1 MENASKALLM
11 AGGVLLTILVVSL
24 LMYAISMYSDYQQNQ
39 IRLAEIEDTAKF
51 NQQFTNYERD
61 DVLGYEVLSLANKVM
76 DYNNRESNALNE
88 NGKTV
93 NDKLYPKISMNIKMY
108 VNSGNS
114 MKNDKGET
122 INKAYIKQKFC
133 AEMKVPKAMSDWQ
146 ETSGSYNII
155 GDDLVWIKP
164 NFEQNATQEKI
175 KNSFITAANSITEIE
190 QNPEFGSNTSNA
202 IALQNLVKEKD
213 TIYGG
218 KVIGISGSTENART
232 ASGRGW
238 YEEEYIKSRYKTL
251 TGIQKNSISD
261 IRKQSSMEDI
271 AKYYEYMQFKKA
283 IFKCTGVGYDDG
295 PSGTERVISINFE
308 FTGDIK

>member
-76 DYNNRESNALNE
+76 DYNNRESDAVDE

-93 NDKLYPKISMNIKMY
+93 NDKLYPKISMSIEMY

-114 MKNDKGET
+114 MKNAEGET
-122 INKAYIKQKFC
+122 INKEYIKKKFC
-133 AEMKVPKAMSDWQ
+133 AEMHVPKDMTNWKEEA
-146 ETSGSYNII
+146 GSYNII
-155 GDDLVWIKP
+155 GEDLTWIKQK
-164 NFEQNATQEKI
+164 FEQNATQEKI
-175 KNSFITAANSITEIE
+175 KNSFITASNSITEIE
-190 QNPEFGSNTSNA
+190 QNPEFGVNTSNA

-213 TIYGG
+213 TIYSG
-218 KVIGISGSTENART
+218 KIIGINGSTNNART

-251 TGIQKNSISD
+251 TGVQKNRISD
-261 IRKQSSMEDI
+261 IRKQTLMEDI

-283 IFKCTGVGYDDG
+283 IFKCTGIGYDDG
-295 PSGTERVISINFE
+295 PSGTGRVISINFE